1 MKTIKQFR
9 VPKGIK
15 SEQPEHL
22 KQFNLWAKKNK
33 ISSKWVED
41 TEEKR
46 DIIVRIQEAKFAEA
60 MLKER
65 TNEEKY
71 KKVI

>member
-1 MKTIKQFR
+1 MRTIKQFK

-22 KQFNLWAKKNK
+22 KEFNRWAKKNR
-33 ISSKWVED
+33 ISTKWVAD

-46 DIIVRIQEAKFAEA
+46 DFIVRLQEAKFAEA

-65 TNEEKY
+65 TDEEKY
-71 KKVI
+71 KQVI